1 MNFYEKL
8 KLDIGV
14 NRYNHSIRVRDTA
27 VKLAKIYKCDIN
39 KALVAGLLHDCGK
52 FYDKDYL
59 LKQAFEFGIIS
70 DESYISNRQ
79 IIHAPLGAY
88 IAHKEYGIEDKEI
101 LDAIRY
107 HTTGRD
113 NMTLLE
119 KIIYIADYIEPQRE
133 FVGLDE
139 LRDLAW
145 ENINAA
151 ILKALN
157 DTIIHLINS
166 GSRIHI
172 YTINARN
179 YLIKNIK

>member
-1 MNFYEKL
+1 MDFYEKL
-8 KLDIGV
+8 KVDIGV

-27 VKLAKIYKCDIN
+27 VKLAKIHNCDIN

-59 LKQAFEFGIIS
+59 LKQAFEFGIIN
-70 DESYISNRQ
+70 DESYISNRH
-79 IIHAPLGAY
+79 IIHAPLGAL
-88 IAHKEYGIEDKEI
+88 IAHKEYGIEDKEV
-101 LDAIRY
+101 LDAVRY
-107 HTTGRD
+107 HTTGRE

-119 KIIYIADYIEPQRE
+119 KIIYMADYIEPQRD

-139 LRDLAW
+139 VRDLAW
-145 ENINAA
+145 ENIDAA

-157 DTIIHLINS
+157 DTIINLIDR
-166 GSRIHI
+166 GRKIHV

-179 YLIKNIK
+179 YLI